1 MSGLSHKVAAL
12 VVTSSVATV
21 IEGVSD
27 IGNRAREGA
36 SVNDAVQSAIVLER
50 VIRMLPFS
58 NENHILVS
66 GHSVKVPF
74 GSSDHP
80 TDDLVTV
87 LLGYAGSYQ
96 LRSDGNRFVF
106 KRHAALGLEG
116 DGNARVGVYELENV
130 CAGGKGENQCSQT

>member
-1 MSGLSHKVAAL
+1 M
-12 VVTSSVATV
+12 
-21 IEGVSD
+21 SD
-27 IGNRAREGA
+27 IGDLAREVT
-36 SVNDAVQSAIVLER
+36 SVNGAIQSAIVLER

-58 NENHILVS
+58 NENHILVC

-74 GSSDHP
+74 GSADHP

-96 LRSDGNRFVF
+96 LGSDSNRLGF
-106 KRHAALGLEG
+106 KSHAALGLEG
-116 DGNARVGVYELENV
+116 YGNARVGVNELEDV